1 MPTKVCGGSSFCFLY
16 LKHFVSFVE
25 CNKYYNLV
33 PATQGNN
40 VIGCGRAYLV
50 M

>member
-1 MPTKVCGGSSFCFLY
+1 MPTKVCGENSFCLLY
-16 LKHFVSFVE
+16 KHFVSFVE

-33 PATQGNN
+33 PATQGNT